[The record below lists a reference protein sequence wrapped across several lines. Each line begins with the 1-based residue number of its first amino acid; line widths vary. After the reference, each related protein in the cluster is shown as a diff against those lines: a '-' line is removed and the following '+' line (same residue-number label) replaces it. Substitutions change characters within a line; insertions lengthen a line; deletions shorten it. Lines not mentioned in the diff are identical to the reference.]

1 MLETHTA
8 LILKIAQS
16 GESFLTLHAL
26 SPEAGSFVCL
36 KRISSKAPTKDRPD
50 LFDTA
55 EIQLETAKSGTARFV
70 RDYRVVQRRETIGSS
85 YRALQHASDFATLLA
100 KNATHMPDP
109 ALLYQLAERSFN
121 AFGEAKPPGIIYLKS
136 IYLLLQGE
144 GYPVRE
150 SWWPQVPDQLRESAK
165 ALINQPAPEKASVEQ
180 INACELVTQNM
191 HRWLQRETD
200 LILA

>member
-1 MLETHTA
+1 MIDVQTA
-8 LILKIAQS
+8 LVLRVAQS

-26 SPEAGSFVCL
+26 SPEEGSFVCL
-36 KRISSKAPTKDRPD
+36 KRISGKAPTKDRPD

-55 EIQLETAKSGTARFV
+55 EIQLETAKSGNTRFV
-70 RDYRVVQRRETIGSS
+70 RDYRVIHRRESIGSS
-85 YRALQHASDFATLLA
+85 YRALQHASDFASLLA

-121 AFGEAKPPGIIYLKS
+121 AFGEAKPPAIIYLKS

-150 SWWPQVPDQLRESAK
+150 SWWPQVPNEQRGAAK
-165 ALINQPAPEKASVEQ
+165 ALINQPAPEKAPVEQ
-180 INACELVTQNM
+180 LNACELITQNL

-200 LILA
+200 LIQ

>member
-1 MLETHTA
+1 MFEVHTA
-8 LILKIAQS
+8 LVLRVAQS
-16 GESFLTLHAL
+16 GESFLTLHVL
-26 SPEAGSFVCL
+26 SPDAGSFVCL
-36 KRISSKAPTKDRPD
+36 KRVSSKAPTKDRPD

-55 EIQLETAKSGTARFV
+55 ELQLETAKSGNTRFV
-70 RDYRVVQRRETIGSS
+70 RDYRVMHRRENIGSS
-85 YRALQHASDFATLLA
+85 YRALQHASNFATLLA

-121 AFGEAKPPGIIYLKS
+121 AFGEAKPPSIIYLKS

-150 SWWPQVPDQLRESAK
+150 SWWPQVPNELREAAK
-165 ALINQPAPEKASVEQ
+165 ALINQPAPENASLEQ
-180 INACELVTQNM
+180 LNACKLITQNL

-200 LILA
+200 LLL

>member
-1 MLETHTA
+1 MFEVHTA
-8 LILKIAQS
+8 LILKVAPS

-26 SPEAGSFVCL
+26 SAEEGTFVCL
-36 KRISSKAPTKDRPD
+36 KRVSSKAPTTDRPD

-55 EIQLETAKSGTARFV
+55 EVQLETAKSGNTRFV

-85 YRALQHASDFATLLA
+85 YRALQHASTFASLLA

-121 AFGEAKPPGIIYLKS
+121 AFGEAKPPAIIYLKS
-136 IYLLLQGE
+136 VYLLLQSE

-150 SWWPQVPDQLRESAK
+150 SWWPQVPSELREAAK
-165 ALINQPAPEKASVEQ
+165 ELINQPAPEKTAEQ
-180 INACELVTQNM
+180 QLNICELITQNL

-200 LILA
+200 LIL